1 MGGVGSPDGTEW
13 KKAITSNEKLWKQLS
28 SFPPYR
34 TLSFSA
40 HFDGRRF
47 FKFADVA
54 DGWRSGGQNQLRH
67 SAANLVVDFPV
78 LVLAEGGAVT
88 GNFATTARL
97 VVASSAIPANL
108 R

>member
-13 KKAITSNEKLWKQLS
+13 REAITSNKKLWKQLS
-28 SFPPYR
+28 SFSPYR

-40 HFDGRRF
+40 HVDGHRF
-47 FKFADVA
+47 FRFADVA

-67 SAANLVVDFPV
+67 SAGNLVVDFPV
-78 LVLAEGGAVT
+78 LVLAEGAAVT
-88 GNFATTARL
+88 GNFAATARL
-97 VVASSAIPANL
+97 VGPSSAIPANL